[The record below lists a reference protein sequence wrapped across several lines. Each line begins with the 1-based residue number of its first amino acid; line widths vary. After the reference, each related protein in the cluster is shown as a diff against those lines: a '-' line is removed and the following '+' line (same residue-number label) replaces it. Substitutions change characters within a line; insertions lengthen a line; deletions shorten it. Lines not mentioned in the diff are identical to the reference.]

1 MPKDLHG
8 AKLIALFVLSKK
20 HKHTIKVMKNTK
32 IFNGVFEVNENYKQ
46 QTPEDKN
53 GYIIKSSYE
62 KYKDALKEQ
71 ERLRNQNPEKRF
83 IIMEFE
89 VSNTL

>member
-1 MPKDLHG
+1 
-8 AKLIALFVLSKK
+8 
-20 HKHTIKVMKNTK
+20 MKNTK
-32 IFNGVFEVNENYKQ
+32 IFNGVFEVNQNYKQ

-62 KYKDALKEQ
+62 KYKDAYKEQ
-71 ERLRNQNPEKRF
+71 ERLRTQNPEKRF

>member
-1 MPKDLHG
+1 
-8 AKLIALFVLSKK
+8 
-20 HKHTIKVMKNTK
+20 MKNTK

-62 KYKDALKEQ
+62 KYKDAFKEQ
-71 ERLRNQNPEKRF
+71 ERLRTQNPEKRF

>member
-1 MPKDLHG
+1 
-8 AKLIALFVLSKK
+8 
-20 HKHTIKVMKNTK
+20 MKNTK
-32 IFNGVFEVNENYKQ
+32 IFNGVFEVNQNYKQ

-53 GYIIKSSYE
+53 GYILKSSYE
-62 KYKDALKEQ
+62 KYKDAFKEQ
-71 ERLRNQNPEKRF
+71 ERLRTQNPEKRF

>member
-1 MPKDLHG
+1 MDLYSRQLYALG
-8 AKLIALFVLSKK
+8 KESLI
-20 HKHTIKVMKNTK
+20 TMKNTK

-62 KYKDALKEQ
+62 KYKA
-71 ERLRNQNPEKRF
+71 
-83 IIMEFE
+83 
-89 VSNTL
+89 S

>member
-1 MPKDLHG
+1 
-8 AKLIALFVLSKK
+8 
-20 HKHTIKVMKNTK
+20 MKNTK
-32 IFNGVFEVNENYKQ
+32 IFNGVFEVNQHYKQ

-71 ERLRNQNPEKRF
+71 ERLRTQNPEKRF
-83 IIMEFE
+83 VIMEFE

>member
-1 MPKDLHG
+1 
-8 AKLIALFVLSKK
+8 
-20 HKHTIKVMKNTK
+20 MKNTK
-32 IFNGVFEVNENYKQ
+32 IFNGVFEVNQNYKQ

-62 KYKDALKEQ
+62 KYKDAYKEQ
-71 ERLRNQNPEKRF
+71 ERLRTQNPEKRF

-89 VSNTL
+89 VLNTL